1 MPTSFCALRNK
12 DIGVVCHSL
21 ANLAK
26 CLHLTDKERACPL
39 YLLCVWLDIA
49 EGKHDCR
56 WMSLKNDI
64 E

>member
-1 MPTSFCALRNK
+1 VPTSFCALRNK
-12 DIGVVCHSL
+12 RIGAVGHSL
-21 ANLAK
+21 ANLVK

-39 YLLCVWLDIA
+39 YLLCVWSDIA

-56 WMSLKNDI
+56 RMSLKDDI